1 MIASSTATNS
11 TERLIIKTRTAIANS
26 IVPRTTAFV
35 SVTTNFFQSN
45 RTTNPPTQIITTKP
59 TKIFTLTSVTTPFTE
74 RSPLPNITKLLEPG
88 VSATKVTT
96 TAQTTRS
103 DTVTIKSTAIRKAT
117 ATGATTF
124 FPTTS
129 ESNKARTQSTPI
141 TSQRPTIITLIDA
154 VTQATPSATSGTKSE
169 LLAINPTTTIPSAAA
184 TTTAPTTT
192 ISLSRS
198 KAAGTT
204 AVAVDH
210 LTLVTLPINS
220 EILKPTTT
228 FASALTNTS
237 IVTATSFSGS
247 IAVLPKSM
255 KISLPAISSFKT
267 SEITRIKS
275 STSAT
280 KVVATFT
287 LIARTNT
294 VSTPALARSAF
305 SSTAANTAT
314 ITDKTIVLTTET
326 VVLKMNTVTQSGGK
340 TAQESPS
347 SRARTSR
354 ERLLIKTGTIK
365 INSIGPRT
373 TAIAINIIPTTAVTA
388 PATIKAA
395 LRNTTKVSEPR
406 AIITKATITAQT
418 EIFDIVTIKS
428 AATTKATDTGAI
440 VTVPKTSETAKAITQ
455 STPATSQIPAISTIT
470 DSITLATS
478 SANSRTKRKSVSVN
492 SRTTKPSTVADRTT
506 TINLSRTVAT
516 GDTSILTGDSTATL
530 TINSEIFKPTAIFAS
545 SSTKIAPLT
554 AISVSGS
561 TSILPKS
568 RRFSLATVSSF
579 KSLKITR
586 IKSSASDVKVI
597 GSSILTTII
606 NPVETPVLTTTL
618 KFSRRTTILPTRAT
632 IKDTTNFLSTS
643 IVIRETNT
651 IAQTTTR
658 TAEEGASLA
667 PTTSREALLTKT
679 VTTATKSIASRIT
692 EVVTTSKNFVP
703 IDTATTPTLH
713 IAFPATAKP
722 FSMASGTASS
732 TTKVFSESAKRFPDA
747 LTTVKKATNF
757 SITLT
762 LPILSKILQTLS
774 PVTIKTTTSI
784 QASPTSIAA
793 SDTPVKFPN
802 TTQISVIIPKPSM
815 RIGTKTLAPVPT
827 DSTRP
832 LLTARG
838 YLKTTQTTTSNKL
851 AYPATCIATL
861 LMKTI
866 TATKTITKTITVSA
880 TTGITSTKATTNTPA
895 TSAKA
900 QTILLFPEITSTNV
914 ATITKSN

>member
-1 MIASSTATNS
+1 M
-11 TERLIIKTRTAIANS
+11 
-26 IVPRTTAFV
+26 
-35 SVTTNFFQSN
+35 
-45 RTTNPPTQIITTKP
+45 
-59 TKIFTLTSVTTPFTE
+59 
-74 RSPLPNITKLLEPG
+74 
-88 VSATKVTT
+88 
-96 TAQTTRS
+96 
-103 DTVTIKSTAIRKAT
+103 
-117 ATGATTF
+117 
-124 FPTTS
+124 
-129 ESNKARTQSTPI
+129 
-141 TSQRPTIITLIDA
+141 
-154 VTQATPSATSGTKSE
+154 
-169 LLAINPTTTIPSAAA
+169 
-184 TTTAPTTT
+184 
-192 ISLSRS
+192 
-198 KAAGTT
+198 
-204 AVAVDH
+204 
-210 LTLVTLPINS
+210 TLPIIS
-220 EILKPTTT
+220 KILEPTTT
-228 FASALTNTS
+228 FSSALTRTS
-237 IVTATSFSGS
+237 IVTATSLSGS
-247 IAVLPKSM
+247 IAVLPKSR
-255 KISLPAISSFKT
+255 KISQPTISSFKT
-267 SEITRIKS
+267 SKVTRIKT

-280 KVVATFT
+280 KVVATST
-287 LIARTNT
+287 LIARTNP
-294 VSTPALARSAF
+294 VSTPALARSTF

-314 ITDKTIVLTTET
+314 ITDKTIVLTAAT
-326 VVLKMNTVTQSGGK
+326 VVLKMNTVTQSAGK

-347 SRARTSR
+347 SRATTSR
-354 ERLLIKTGTIK
+354 ERLLIKTATTK
-365 INSIGPRT
+365 INPIGPRT

-388 PATIKAA
+388 PATLKAA
-395 LRNTTKVSEPR
+395 LRNTTKVSETR
-406 AIITKATITAQT
+406 GIITKATITAQT

-440 VTVPKTSETAKAITQ
+440 VTVPKTSKTAKAITQ

-478 SANSRTKRKSVSVN
+478 SATSRTKRKSVSVN
-492 SRTTKPSTVADRTT
+492 SKTTKPSTVAARTT

-530 TINSEIFKPTAIFAS
+530 RINSEIFKPTAIFAS
-545 SSTKIAPLT
+545 SSTKIAPVT
-554 AISVSGS
+554 ATSVSGS
-561 TSILPKS
+561 TSVLPKS
-568 RRFSLATVSSF
+568 RSLSQATVPSF

-597 GSSILTTII
+597 GSSII
-606 NPVETPVLTTTL
+606 NPVETPALTTTL

-632 IKDTTNFLSTS
+632 IKDTTNFLSTA

-658 TAEEGASLA
+658 TAEEGASPA
-667 PTTSREALLTKT
+667 PTTSRGALLTKT
-679 VTTATKSIASRIT
+679 VTTATKSIVPRIT

-713 IAFPATAKP
+713 IAFPGTAKP
-722 FSMASGTASS
+722 FPMASGTASS
-732 TTKVFSESAKRFPDA
+732 TTKVFSESAKRSPVA

-774 PVTIKTTTSI
+774 PVAIKTTTSI

-793 SDTPVKFPN
+793 SDIPVKFPN

-838 YLKTTQTTTSNKL
+838 YLKTTQFTTSNKL

-880 TTGITSTKATTNTPA
+880 TTGITSTKATTNAPE
-895 TSAKA
+895 TSTKA
-900 QTILLFPEITSTNV
+900 QTILLFAEITSANI

>member
-1 MIASSTATNS
+1 M
-11 TERLIIKTRTAIANS
+11 
-26 IVPRTTAFV
+26 
-35 SVTTNFFQSN
+35 
-45 RTTNPPTQIITTKP
+45 
-59 TKIFTLTSVTTPFTE
+59 
-74 RSPLPNITKLLEPG
+74 
-88 VSATKVTT
+88 
-96 TAQTTRS
+96 
-103 DTVTIKSTAIRKAT
+103 
-117 ATGATTF
+117 
-124 FPTTS
+124 
-129 ESNKARTQSTPI
+129 
-141 TSQRPTIITLIDA
+141 
-154 VTQATPSATSGTKSE
+154 
-169 LLAINPTTTIPSAAA
+169 
-184 TTTAPTTT
+184 
-192 ISLSRS
+192 
-198 KAAGTT
+198 
-204 AVAVDH
+204 
-210 LTLVTLPINS
+210 TLPIIS
-220 EILKPTTT
+220 KILEPTTT
-228 FASALTNTS
+228 FSSALTRTS
-237 IVTATSFSGS
+237 IVTATSLSGS
-247 IAVLPKSM
+247 IAVLPKSR
-255 KISLPAISSFKT
+255 KISQPTISSFKT
-267 SEITRIKS
+267 SKVTRIKT

-280 KVVATFT
+280 KVVATST
-287 LIARTNT
+287 LIARTNP
-294 VSTPALARSAF
+294 VSTPALARSTF

-314 ITDKTIVLTTET
+314 ITDKTIVLTAAT
-326 VVLKMNTVTQSGGK
+326 VVLKMNTVTQSAGK

-347 SRARTSR
+347 SRATTSR
-354 ERLLIKTGTIK
+354 ERLLIKTATTK
-365 INSIGPRT
+365 INPIGPRT

-395 LRNTTKVSEPR
+395 LRNTTKVSETR
-406 AIITKATITAQT
+406 GIITKATITAQT

-440 VTVPKTSETAKAITQ
+440 VTVPKTSKTAKAITQ

-478 SANSRTKRKSVSVN
+478 SATSRTKRKSVSVN
-492 SRTTKPSTVADRTT
+492 SKTTKPSTVAARTT

-530 TINSEIFKPTAIFAS
+530 RINSEIFKPTAIFAS
-545 SSTKIAPLT
+545 SSTKIAPVT
-554 AISVSGS
+554 ATSVSGS

-568 RRFSLATVSSF
+568 RSLSLATVPSF

-606 NPVETPVLTTTL
+606 NPVETPALTTTL

-632 IKDTTNFLSTS
+632 IKDTTNFLSTA

-658 TAEEGASLA
+658 TAEEGASPA
-667 PTTSREALLTKT
+667 PTTSRGALLTKT
-679 VTTATKSIASRIT
+679 VTTATKSIVPRIT

-713 IAFPATAKP
+713 IAFPGTAKP
-722 FSMASGTASS
+722 FPMASGTASS
-732 TTKVFSESAKRFPDA
+732 TTKVFSESAKRSPDA

-774 PVTIKTTTSI
+774 PVAIKTTTSI

-793 SDTPVKFPN
+793 SDVPVKFPN

-815 RIGTKTLAPVPT
+815 RIGTKTLAPVPA

-838 YLKTTQTTTSNKL
+838 YLKTTQFTTSNKL

-880 TTGITSTKATTNTPA
+880 TTGITSTKATTNAPE
-895 TSAKA
+895 TSTKA
-900 QTILLFPEITSTNV
+900 QTILLFAEITSANI